1 MLGSATVL
9 NVTFHSATNLKD
21 VDTGRNDP
29 YIKFTTNIE
38 NKDTFQETSVKEDA
52 GANATFEESFTIQV
66 NEETHDLY
74 VEVMDKEKGVD
85 QIIGFAAIPLV
96 QANGGGVNGLFDI
109 YTIKGEPAGLLN
121 ITLGEPEDASPRP
134 GKSYINDD
142 VSCHFIF
149 FFISLFGFIFG
160 DFFEFFGAS
169 SFKSEQALAHVC
181 ARVCVCVCARIY
193 MYVCRLYTNYF
204 LDFIY

>member
-1 MLGSATVL
+1 MLGPATVI

-21 VDTGRNDP
+21 VDIGRNDP

-96 QANGGGVNGLFDI
+96 QVNGGGLNGLFDI

-142 VSCHFIF
+142 VSYYFIF
-149 FFISLFGFIFG
+149 FLYFIIWVHFRWLFRIFW
-160 DFFEFFGAS
+160 DNLFQEIERES
-169 SFKSEQALAHVC
+169 
-181 ARVCVCVCARIY
+181 VCVCTRIYVY
-193 MYVCRLYTNYF
+193 MYVCM
-204 LDFIY
+204 